1 MNLISLV
8 TFFYYCIYIKILVNH
23 SQLINI
29 HVFPC
34 LTCEVLMSILNII
47 PIFKEGCLF
56 SERCGFCWF
65 CFFFGGGGG
74 GVGVTYFRT
83 PAVYNSWPA
92 QLKIAQVVTALLVK
106 QCRNNT
112 VIMAEQCYSTNNA
125 VHYCFNDVVHA

>member
-1 MNLISLV
+1 MGFV
-8 TFFYYCIYIKILVNH
+8 GFVFYLGGRG
-23 SQLINI
+23 LF
-29 HVFPC
+29 VF
-34 LTCEVLMSILNII
+34 VL
-47 PIFKEGCLF
+47 
-56 SERCGFCWF
+56 
-65 CFFFGGGGG
+65 GGGGG
-74 GVGVTYFRT
+74 GWGVTYFRT